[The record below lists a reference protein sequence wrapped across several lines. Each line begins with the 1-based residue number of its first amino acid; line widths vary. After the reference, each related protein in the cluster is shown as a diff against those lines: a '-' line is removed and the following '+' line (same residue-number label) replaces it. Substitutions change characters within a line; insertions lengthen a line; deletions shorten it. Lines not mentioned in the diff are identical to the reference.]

1 MFGSSNP
8 AVRDRVN
15 TVNARLRNASG
26 ERRLAIDEKCKELI
40 QDLEQVCYKPGSS
53 QLDKDSDSRRTH
65 LSDALGYLLWQ
76 EFRPLPRIG
85 EQKHRLV

>member
-8 AVRDRVN
+8 AVRGPGEHRQRAA
-15 TVNARLRNASG
+15 TELRAASG
-26 ERRLAIDEKCKELI
+26 RLAIDREAAVI

-53 QLDKDSDSRRTH
+53 PLDKDSDSRRTH

-76 EFRPLPRIG
+76 EFRPLRHIG
-85 EQKHRLV
+85 ERKQRHV